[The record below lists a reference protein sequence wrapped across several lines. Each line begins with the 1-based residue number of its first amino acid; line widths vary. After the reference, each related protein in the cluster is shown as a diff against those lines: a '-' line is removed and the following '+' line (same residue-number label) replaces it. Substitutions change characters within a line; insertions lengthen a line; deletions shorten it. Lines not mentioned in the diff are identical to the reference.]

1 MTSNSSTGR
10 PENPMKKFV
19 ETLDAFDLN
28 EYSKTVRFDTL
39 KVPSLP
45 FQLPIKKT
53 YYGVEEMKNG
63 ELDFL
68 KATALSKSAQDV
80 FICSDMQMDDM
91 AADADFSKNTCL
103 GWPSC

>member
-1 MTSNSSTGR
+1 
-10 PENPMKKFV
+10 MKKFV
-19 ETLDAFDLN
+19 ETLDTFDLN

-68 KATALSKSAQDV
+68 KATALSKSAQDD